1 LLSDNIYTND
11 RNGIFNMD
19 NTERIKEIID
29 KKHSNSNGSC
39 GILIPDMAIE
49 SNLSYEFLNPILR
62 ILYEEKYFVLKQG
75 INGKMIFKS
84 VR

>member
-1 LLSDNIYTND
+1 
-11 RNGIFNMD
+11 MD
-19 NTERIKEIID
+19 DTEKVKAIID

-49 SNLSYEFLNPILR
+49 SNLSYAVLNPILR